1 MLAGWEGQYCQIPHR
16 QSVGQSGT
24 MLPKPS
30 VLLIVLNL
38 EHRAIFVLPN
48 VKYCQMC
55 LKIYSHWRISVV
67 KITKYGKL
75 FPSFQFNPVLNRVP
89 LKWQLYFLRQKPSRV
104 NGLLVK

>member
-38 EHRAIFVLPN
+38 EHHIMNVGRKYTSIFKRGFCHNIL
-48 VKYCQMC
+48 YYIS
-55 LKIYSHWRISVV
+55 LGLSLSWRMSYTTQ
-67 KITKYGKL
+67 KTK
-75 FPSFQFNPVLNRVP
+75 
-89 LKWQLYFLRQKPSRV
+89 FLDK
-104 NGLLVK
+104 